1 MNRIAV
7 QADVLAQLA
16 RDLFD
21 AEFERR
27 PIEPLTDSH
36 PDLTLEDAYRI
47 QQLNIERR
55 LSAGEQIL
63 GHKIGLT
70 GKPMQE
76 KFGVNEPDY
85 GHLLDSMYHDERKP
99 LDLREL
105 IDPQVE
111 VEPAFVL
118 GKDLA
123 GPGLTI
129 DDVIDATDYIV
140 TCFEVIDSRIT
151 NWRIKLP
158 DTVADNGSSS
168 RFTLGSKK
176 TSPEGLALDQLET
189 VLEVDGEVVETGN
202 TGAILGHPANGI
214 AWLGNKVSEFGI
226 VLEAGH
232 VVLPGT
238 CIRSFRI
245 AGHRQACGRIAGL
258 GEVTLNIEGVP
269 SSKNIGN

>member
-1 MNRIAV
+1 VNQGPTRAI
-7 QADVLAQLA
+7 DLEQLA

-27 PIEPLTDSH
+27 SIEPLTDAH
-36 PDLTLEDAYRI
+36 PDLSLDDAYKI

-55 LSAGEQIL
+55 LAGGEKII

-85 GHLLDSMYHDERKP
+85 GHLLKSMYHDESDP
-99 LDLREL
+99 LDLGQL

-111 VEPAFVL
+111 VEPGFVL

-129 DDVIDATDYIV
+129 DDVIEATEYIV

-168 RFTLGSKK
+168 RFALGAHK
-176 TSPEGLALDQLET
+176 TSPDALALDNLDT
-189 VLEVDGEVVETGN
+189 VLEVDGTVVESGN
-202 TGAILGHPANGI
+202 TSAILGHPANGSV
-214 AWLGNKVSEFGI
+214 WLGSKLADFGI

-238 CIRSFRI
+238 CLRSFRI
-245 AGHRQACGRIAGL
+245 AGHSQTRGRIAGL
-258 GEVTLNIEGVP
+258 GDVTLDIEGTP
-269 SSKNIGN
+269 YSENIGN

>member
-1 MNRIAV
+1 MNQDSTR
-7 QADVLAQLA
+7 ADDLA
-16 RDLFD
+16 RMANDLFD

-27 PIEPLTDSH
+27 SIEPLTDSL
-36 PDLTLEDAYRI
+36 PDLTLEDAYKI

-55 LSAGEQIL
+55 LVTGEKII

-85 GHLLDSMYHDERKP
+85 GHLLDSMYHDESKP
-99 LDLREL
+99 LDLGEL

-111 VEPAFVL
+111 VEPGFIL

-129 DDVIDATDYIV
+129 DDVIAATDHLV

-168 RFTLGSKK
+168 RFTLGVEK
-176 TSPEGLALDQLET
+176 TSPDGIALEDLET
-189 VLEVDGEVVETGN
+189 LLEVDGEIVEAGN
-202 TGAILGHPANGI
+202 TSAILGHPANGI
-214 AWLGNKVSEFGI
+214 VWLGNKLAEFGI

-238 CIRSFRI
+238 CLRSFRI
-245 AGHRQACGRIAGL
+245 AGHQLATGRIAGL
-258 GEVTLNIEGVP
+258 GDVALEIEGKP
-269 SSKNIGN
+269 YSKNVGN

>member
-1 MNRIAV
+1 MNRDSTR
-7 QADVLAQLA
+7 ADDLAQLA
-16 RDLFD
+16 SDLFD

-27 PIEPLTDSH
+27 SIEPLTDSC
-36 PDLTLEDAYRI
+36 PDLTLEDAYKI

-55 LSAGEQIL
+55 LAAGEKII

-85 GHLLDSMYHDERKP
+85 VHLLESMYQDESEP
-99 LDLREL
+99 LDLGQL

-111 VEPAFVL
+111 VEPGFVL
-118 GKDLA
+118 GKDLT

-140 TCFEVIDSRIT
+140 TCFEVIDSRIR

-168 RFTLGSKK
+168 RFTLGAEK
-176 TSPEGLALDQLET
+176 TGPDGLALDDLET
-189 VLEVDGEVVETGN
+189 VLEVDGEIVESGN
-202 TGAILGHPANGI
+202 TRAILGHPANGI
-214 AWLGNKVSEFGI
+214 VWLGNKLAEFGI

-232 VVLPGT
+232 N
-238 CIRSFRI
+238 
-245 AGHRQACGRIAGL
+245 CGR
-258 GEVTLNIEGVP
+258 
-269 SSKNIGN
+269 

>member
-1 MNRIAV
+1 MNIDAAR
-7 QADVLAQLA
+7 ADDLSRLAC
-16 RDLFD
+16 DLFD

-27 PIEPLTDSH
+27 SIDPLTDAH
-36 PDLTLEDAYRI
+36 PNLTLEDAYKS

-55 LSAGEQIL
+55 IAAGEKIL

-85 GHLLDSMYHDERKP
+85 GHLMANMYHDEQEP
-99 LDLREL
+99 LDLGEL

-111 VEPAFVL
+111 VEPAFIL

-123 GPGLTI
+123 GPGLTL
-129 DDVIDATDYIV
+129 DDVIAATDYVV

-151 NWRIKLP
+151 DWRIKLP

-168 RFTLGSKK
+168 RFALGAHK
-176 TSPEGLALDQLET
+176 TSPDALALDNLET
-189 VLEVDGEVVETGN
+189 VLEVDGTVVESGN
-202 TGAILGHPANGI
+202 TSAILGHPANGI
-214 AWLGNKVSEFGI
+214 VWLGNKLADFGI

-238 CIRSFRI
+238 CLRSFRI
-245 AGHRQACGRIAGL
+245 AGHSQTRGRIAGL
-258 GEVTLNIEGVP
+258 GDVTLDIEGAP

>member
-1 MNRIAV
+1 MNRDSTR
-7 QADVLAQLA
+7 ADDLAQLA
-16 RDLFD
+16 NNLFD

-27 PIEPLTDSH
+27 SIEPLTDSC
-36 PDLTLEDAYRI
+36 PDLTLEDAYKI

-55 LSAGEQIL
+55 LAGGEKVI

-85 GHLLDSMYHDERKP
+85 GHLLDSMYQDESDP
-99 LDLREL
+99 LDLGRL

-111 VEPAFVL
+111 VEPGFVL

-129 DDVIDATDYIV
+129 DDVIEATEYIV

-168 RFTLGSKK
+168 RFALGARK
-176 TSPEGLALDQLET
+176 TSPDALALDNLET
-189 VLEVDGEVVETGN
+189 VLEVDGTIVESGN
-202 TGAILGHPANGI
+202 TSAILGHPANGI
-214 AWLGNKVSEFGI
+214 VWLGNKLADFGI

-238 CIRSFRI
+238 CLRSFRI
-245 AGHRQACGRIAGL
+245 AGHRQTRGRIAGL
-258 GEVTLNIEGVP
+258 GNVTLDIEGTP
-269 SSKNIGN
+269 YSKNIGN

>member
-1 MNRIAV
+1 MNRDSTR
-7 QADVLAQLA
+7 ADDLAQVA

-27 PIEPLTDSH
+27 SIEPPTDSF
-36 PDLTLEDAYRI
+36 PDLNLDDAYKI

-55 LSAGEQIL
+55 LAAGEKIL

-76 KFGVNEPDY
+76 KFGVKEPDY
-85 GHLLDSMYHDERKP
+85 GHLLDTMYQDEQTP
-99 LDLREL
+99 LNLGVL

-111 VEPAFVL
+111 VEPAFIL
-118 GKDLA
+118 GKELA

-129 DDVIDATDYIV
+129 DDVIDATDHV
-140 TCFEVIDSRIT
+140 VVCFEVIDSRIT
-151 NWRIKLP
+151 DWRIKLP

-168 RFTLGSKK
+168 RFTLGTMKV
-176 TSPEGLALDQLET
+176 SPDGLALDDLDTE
-189 VLEVDGEVVETGN
+189 LEVDGEVVEAGN
-202 TGAILGHPANGI
+202 TRDILGHPANGI
-214 AWLGNKVSEFGI
+214 VWLGNKLADFGI

-238 CIRSFRI
+238 CLRSFRI
-245 AGHRQACGRIAGL
+245 AGHRQTRGRIAGL
-258 GEVTLNIEGVP
+258 GNVTLDIEGTP
-269 SSKNIGN
+269 YSKNIGN